1 MGAAL
6 WLFAIAWGVSPIL
19 LLWAI
24 VAIRD
29 KAKQVPVLEDKLNST
44 AQQLDSLARDLDNT
58 QRDVDERGKSIEA
71 LGKRLLKDN
80 VKAVGSKVTANNYA
94 TSKKAFETV
103 FEFCDKHG
111 FAVPQTDRVEIL
123 ADLKSSFED
132 AVKKQWHKE
141 EQARIKRQIR
151 EEQKLE
157 TERLRELQRLENQE
171 LAVQTA
177 LQKALQKAHDE
188 HDSEVDRLRAQL
200 QDAQDKLQR
209 AKSMAQMTRAGF
221 VYVISNVGSF
231 GKDFFKIGMTR
242 RLEPMDRVRELG
254 DASVPFPYDVH
265 MLISCDDAPALEN
278 TLHKELQAARVN
290 KVNPRREF
298 FRTDIK
304 TLAHLVEKNHGK
316 VDYVLEPEA
325 LEYNES
331 LNMSDEDY
339 EYVAEQT
346 SRFDED
352 EEGFSQES
360 ADAIVPTRPE
370 RPANPANSPS
380 AVVPEPE
387 PEPESEETA
396 DEERQV
402 VSCPL
407 CDADLFAD
415 TLIDGEN
422 ACSHCNGIFKV
433 SME

>member
-1 MGAAL
+1 MSSAL
-6 WLFAIAWGVSPIL
+6 WLFAVAWGISPIF
-19 LLWAI
+19 LLWGI
-24 VAIRD
+24 IKIRD
-29 KAKQVPVLEDKLNST
+29 KANQLPALQQKLNST
-44 AQQLDSLARDLDNT
+44 AQQRDALSRDLDT
-58 QRDVDERGKSIEA
+58 TRRDVAERGKSIEA

-111 FAVPQTDRVEIL
+111 FAVPQTERKGIL

-157 TERLRELQRLENQE
+157 AERQRELQRLENQE

-177 LQKALQKAHDE
+177 LQKALQKAQGE
-188 HDSEVDRLRAQL
+188 HDSEVERLRTQL
-200 QDAQDKLQR
+200 QEAQNKLQR
-209 AKSMAQMTRAGF
+209 AKSMAEMTRAGF

-231 GKDFFKIGMTR
+231 GKDLFKVGMTR

-278 TLHKELQAARVN
+278 ALHKDLHAARVN

-298 FRTDIK
+298 FRTDVQ
-304 TLAHLVEKNHGK
+304 TLARLVEKNHGK

-331 LNMSDEDY
+331 ITMSDEDY

-346 SRFDED
+346 AKFDED
-352 EEGFSQES
+352 EEGFSKER
-360 ADAIVPTRPE
+360 AGAAVPARPATRPPV
-370 RPANPANSPS
+370 PA
-380 AVVPEPE
+380 AVAAEPDPEPE
-387 PEPESEETA
+387 PEPTEEEE
-396 DEERQV
+396 EERQV

-407 CDADLFAD
+407 CDADVFAD
-415 TLIDGEN
+415 TLVEGEN
-422 ACSHCNGIFKV
+422 TCPSCGGVFKV